1 MNVLVTGGAGYIGSV
16 VVEQLL
22 QHGQRAVIY
31 DDPGTGPGASFNPDA
46 PFVSGALT
54 DQTTLAAA
62 FEQHQI
68 EAVIHL
74 TAVQQ
79 PSAAFNDPHASY
91 QNNLIN
97 GLALLE
103 TMRQTGVKKLVFAS
117 SAAVYGEPASIPI
130 KEDAPL
136 QPLNPYGES
145 VLAFERALRWYE
157 EAHELRYACLRCFN
171 VAGATATSR
180 PDTPTHL
187 IPTVLH
193 AAAGQV
199 TNVDVFGENYPTPD
213 GTCVRDYVHVLDV
226 AEAIVLVVPALEK
239 ASCVYNVGH
248 GNGYSVAEVV
258 EMARQIT
265 GTWIS
270 TEAAPRRPGEPAVLI
285 ASPDKLMLELGWQPR
300 QSELDVILESAWRRV
315 VGSQ

>member
-22 QHGQRAVIY
+22 QHGHRAVSY
-31 DDPGTGPGASFNPDA
+31 DNLGSSLQAAQSEAQFVYGAVA
-46 PFVSGALT
+46 
-54 DQTTLAAA
+54 DQENLIAT
-62 FEQHQI
+62 FDRHQI

-74 TAVQQ
+74 TAAQQ
-79 PSAAFNDPHASY
+79 ASVAFDDPYLSY
-91 QNNLIN
+91 QNNLVG

-103 TMRQTGVKKLVFAS
+103 AMRQTGVKKLVFAS
-117 SAAVYGEPASIPI
+117 SAAVYGESAVIPI
-130 KEDAPL
+130 KEDVPL
-136 QPLNPYGES
+136 QPLSPYGES

-157 EAHELRYACLRCFN
+157 AAHGLRYASLRCFN
-171 VAGATATSR
+171 VAGATETSGT
-180 PDTPTHL
+180 DAPTHL
-187 IPTVLH
+187 IPTVLR
-193 AAAGQV
+193 AAAGQLTHV
-199 TNVDVFGENYPTPD
+199 NVFGENYPTPD

-226 AEAIVLVVPALEK
+226 AEAHVLVLPALEK
-239 ASCVYNVGH
+239 GSCLYNVGH

-270 TEAAPRRPGEPAVLI
+270 TEAVPRRPGDPAVLI

-300 QSELDVILESAWRRV
+300 HSELDVILESAWRK
-315 VGSQ
+315 VGSRQ

>member
-16 VVEQLL
+16 VIEQLL
-22 QHGQRAVIY
+22 QYGHRAVGY
-31 DDPGTGPGASFNPDA
+31 DNLSSSLQAAQSEA
-46 PFVSGALT
+46 QFVHGDVT
-54 DQTTLAAA
+54 DQENLVAT
-62 FEQHQI
+62 FDRHQI

-74 TAVQQ
+74 TAAQQ
-79 PSAAFNDPHASY
+79 ASAVFNDPLVSY
-91 QNNLIN
+91 QNNLVG

-103 TMRQTGVKKLVFAS
+103 AMRQTGVKKLVFAS
-117 SAAVYGEPASIPI
+117 SAAVYGEPALIPI

-136 QPLNPYGES
+136 QPLSPSGES

-157 EAHELRYACLRCFN
+157 AAHGLRYASLRCFN
-171 VAGATATSR
+171 VAGATETSSA
-180 PDTPTHL
+180 DAPTHL
-187 IPTVLH
+187 VPTVLR
-193 AAAGQV
+193 AAAGQI
-199 TNVDVFGENYPTPD
+199 THVDVFGENYPTPD

-226 AEAIVLVVPALEK
+226 AEAHALVLPALEK
-239 ASCVYNVGH
+239 GSCIYNVGH

-270 TEAAPRRPGEPAVLI
+270 TEAAPRRPGDPAVLI

-300 QSELDVILESAWRRV
+300 YSELDVIIS
-315 VGSQ
+315 SQWSVISGQ

>member
-22 QHGQRAVIY
+22 KHGHRAVSYDNPESGQRA
-31 DDPGTGPGASFNPDA
+31 ASQPDA
-46 PFVSGALT
+46 QFAPGVLT
-54 DQTTLAAA
+54 DKESLIAA
-62 FEQHQI
+62 FERHQI

-79 PSAAFNDPHASY
+79 ASAACNDPHTSY
-91 QNNLIN
+91 QNNLVN

-103 TMRQTGVKKLVFAS
+103 AMRQTGVKKLVFAS
-117 SAAVYGEPASIPI
+117 SAAVYGEPSVVPI

-145 VLAFERALRWYE
+145 VLAFERVLRWYE
-157 EAHELRYACLRCFN
+157 AAHGLRYASLRCFN

-180 PDTPTHL
+180 ADASAHL
-187 IPTVLH
+187 ISTVLR

-199 TNVDVFGENYPTPD
+199 PHVEVFGENYPTPD

-226 AEAIVLVVPALEK
+226 AEAHVLVLPALEK
-239 ASCVYNVGH
+239 ASCVYNVGY

-265 GTWIS
+265 GAWIS
-270 TEAAPRRPGEPAVLI
+270 TEAAPRRPGDPAVLI
-285 ASPDKLMLELGWQPR
+285 ANSDKLMLELGWQPR
-300 QSELDVILESAWRRV
+300 HSELDVILESAWQKV
-315 VGSQ
+315 VGSR

>member
-22 QHGQRAVIY
+22 QRGQRAVSY
-31 DDPGTGPGASFNPDA
+31 DNLSSSLQTAQSKA
-46 PFVSGALT
+46 QFVYGKLA
-54 DQTTLAAA
+54 DQENLIAA
-62 FEQHQI
+62 FDRYQI

-74 TAVQQ
+74 IAVQ
-79 PSAAFNDPHASY
+79 PASSAFNDPQVSY
-91 QNNLIN
+91 QNNLVN

-103 TMRQTGVKKLVFAS
+103 AMRQTGVKKLVFAS
-117 SAAVYGEPASIPI
+117 SAAVYGEPSVVPI

-136 QPLNPYGES
+136 QALNPYGES

-157 EAHELRYACLRCFN
+157 EAHGLRYACLRCFN
-171 VAGATATSR
+171 VAGATETSR
-180 PDTPTHL
+180 ADAPTHL
-187 IPTVLH
+187 IPTVLR
-193 AAAGQV
+193 AAAGQIPH
-199 TNVDVFGENYPTPD
+199 VDVFGENYPTPD

-226 AEAIVLVVPALEK
+226 AEAHLLVLPALEK
-239 ASCVYNVGH
+239 GSCVYNVGH

-270 TEAAPRRPGEPAVLI
+270 TEAAPRRPGDPAVLI
-285 ASPDKLMLELGWQPR
+285 ANPDKLMLELGWQPR
-300 QSELDVILESAWRRV
+300 HSELDVILESAWQRV

>member
-22 QHGQRAVIY
+22 QHRHSVVSY
-31 DDPGTGPGASFNPDA
+31 DNPDSNDHVIA
-46 PFVSGALT
+46 PDAHFVSGQPADT
-54 DQTTLAAA
+54 ETLATT
-62 FEQHQI
+62 FRKHQI

-74 TAVQQ
+74 TIVQQ
-79 PSAAFNDPHASY
+79 ASAAFDDPHVSY
-91 QNNLIN
+91 QNNLVN

-103 TMRQTGVKKLVFAS
+103 AMQHAGVKKLVLAS
-117 SAAVYGEPASIPI
+117 SAAVYGEPSVIPI

-157 EAHELRYACLRCFN
+157 EAHGLRSACMRCFN
-171 VAGATATSR
+171 VAGATPTSNADA
-180 PDTPTHL
+180 PAHL
-187 IPTVLH
+187 IPTVLR
-193 AAAGQV
+193 AAAGQIPH
-199 TNVDVFGENYPTPD
+199 VDVFGENYATPD

-226 AEAIVLVVPALEK
+226 AEALVLGVPALEK
-239 ASCVYNVGH
+239 GSCVYNVGY

-265 GTWIS
+265 GAWVS
-270 TEAAPRRPGEPAVLI
+270 TEAAPRRTGEAAVLI

-300 QSELDVILESAWRRV
+300 HSELDVILESAWRK
-315 VGSQ
+315 VGSRQ